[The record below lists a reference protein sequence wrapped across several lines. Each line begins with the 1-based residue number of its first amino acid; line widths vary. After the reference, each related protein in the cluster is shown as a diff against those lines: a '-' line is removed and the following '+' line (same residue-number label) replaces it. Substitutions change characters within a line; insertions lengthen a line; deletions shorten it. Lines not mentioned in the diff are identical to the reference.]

1 MAVTSLW
8 RIQGWLGK
16 VVIYIEDPKKTTN
29 PSFVAAESLDDVI
42 RYAVDQNKT
51 TLERRE
57 IQLDDEGINQK
68 QQFVSGV
75 NCLPD
80 TARFEMMAVKK
91 RFGKENGTVAY
102 HGYQSFAPGEAT
114 PEMAHEIGMKLATQ
128 LWGDRYQVLVAT
140 HLDHANHIHNHFLIN
155 TVSFVDGIKFHRTK
169 RDYVEMRKA
178 SDTLC
183 KEYCLSTIE
192 KPNRPGQS
200 YAIWKAGQEGKPTM
214 HSLVKADVDEAILA
228 ALTDRHFFQLLRDKG
243 YELKIGKDISVRPPG
258 RERFVRLARNF
269 GESYT
274 LEAIRKRILQ
284 HPFPQRPK
292 QQAKRPA
299 SAAKV
304 KTKSWKSARRLT
316 GLQSRYFYWCHKLG
330 IQPKTKHGR
339 KRHYIQREDYLK
351 FNDFIAES
359 WLLTKNR
366 IETSEQLQ
374 AYRSQVEETIQSVS
388 LQRKRLYRLKRTVEF
403 RDDSGKQAELQE
415 QIDVLTK
422 QIRSL
427 RREIH
432 LCDNIAERSI
442 ALQEKIKI
450 ARQDELNKK
459 EEERQHEH
467 GKRSRFGS
475 GQPGYSHRC

>member
-8 RIQGWLGK
+8 RIKGWLGD
-16 VVIYIEDPKKTTN
+16 VVIYIENPEKTTN
-29 PSFVAAESLDDVI
+29 PAFVSAESLDDVI
-42 RYAVDQNKT
+42 RYAVNQNKT
-51 TLERRE
+51 TQGADTPTEE
-57 IQLDDEGINQK
+57 EGDK
-68 QQFVSGV
+68 KQFVSGI

-80 TARFEMMAVKK
+80 TARFEMVAVKK

-114 PEMAHEIGMKLATQ
+114 PELAHKIGVKLATQ

-140 HLDHANHIHNHFLIN
+140 HLDHDHIHNHFLIN

-169 RDYVEMRKA
+169 QDYMAMRKA
-178 SDTLC
+178 SDALC
-183 KEYCLSTIE
+183 KEHCLSTIE

-200 YAIWKAGQEGKPTM
+200 YAVWKAGQEGKPTM
-214 HSLVKADVDEAILA
+214 HSLVKADVDEAILT

-269 GESYT
+269 GERYT

-292 QQAKRPA
+292 PQARRPPP
-299 SAAKV
+299 AAKV

-316 GLQSRYFYWCHKLG
+316 GLQSKYFYWCHKVG
-330 IQPKTKHGR
+330 IRPKTKRGR
-339 KRHYIQREDYLK
+339 KRHYTQREDYLK

-366 IETSEQLQ
+366 IETSVQLN
-374 AYRSQVEETIQSVS
+374 AYRSQVEETIKSVD
-388 LQRKRLYRLKRTVEF
+388 LQRKQLYRRKRTIEV
-403 RDDSGKQAELQE
+403 RDNPDKQAALQA

-422 QIRSL
+422 QIRTL
-427 RREIH
+427 RRELH
-432 LCDNIAERSI
+432 LCDNIAQRSI
-442 ALQEKIKI
+442 ALEEKIKT
-450 ARQDELNKK
+450 ARQNEQKEKK
-459 EEERQHEH
+459 EENEHEH
-467 GKRSRFGS
+467 GRRSRFGS
-475 GQPGYSHRC
+475 GQPGYSYRC

>member
-8 RIQGWLGK
+8 RIKGWLGD
-16 VVIYIEDPKKTTN
+16 VVIYIENPEKTTN
-29 PSFVAAESLDDVI
+29 PAFVSAESLEDVI

-51 TLERRE
+51 TQEAGTP
-57 IQLDDEGINQK
+57 DEEEGAK
-68 QQFVSGV
+68 KQFVSGV

-178 SDTLC
+178 SDALC

-359 WLLTKNR
+359 WLLSKNR

-374 AYRSQVEETIQSVS
+374 AFRSQVEETIPCVS
-388 LQRKRLYRLKRTVEF
+388 LPRTRLYRLKRTVEF